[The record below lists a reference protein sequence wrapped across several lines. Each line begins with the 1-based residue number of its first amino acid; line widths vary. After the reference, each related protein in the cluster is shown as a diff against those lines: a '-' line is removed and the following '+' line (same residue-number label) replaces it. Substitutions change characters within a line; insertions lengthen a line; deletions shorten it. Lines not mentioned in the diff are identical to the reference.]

1 MDVFEALK
9 FLSANRF
16 FRFGDSFSKFYLN
29 FKLKGK
35 HYYKAFWIDY
45 NGSFNKLLIRE
56 GKHRYRNLN
65 LDRVER
71 VVINFYQ
78 PPVLRDVND
87 VHVLDRVDLVEFCNV
102 LKRTFYMEDFY
113 QRFRINVGNFD
124 LVFERQVSDYKLR
137 MKLRAKYSSLY
148 RVFCLL
154 RSLESITEDD
164 VVDIIQSKKFVIFS
178 SLGDELRL
186 VQINNKDVS
195 EF

>member
-1 MDVFEALK
+1 MDIFEALK

-16 FRFGDSFSKFYLN
+16 FRFGDIFSKFYLN

-65 LDRVER
+65 LDKVER

-87 VHVLDRVDLVEFCNV
+87 VYVLDRVDLVEFCNA
-102 LKRTFYMEDFY
+102 LKRTFYMEDFH
-113 QRFRINVGNFD
+113 QEFRINVGNFD

-154 RSLESITEDD
+154 KSLESITEDD
-164 VVDIIQSKKFVIFS
+164 VVDIIQSKKFVISS

-186 VQINNKDVS
+186 VQVNNKDVS

>member
-1 MDVFEALK
+1 MDIFEALK

-16 FRFGDSFSKFYLN
+16 FRFGDIFSKFYLN

-65 LDRVER
+65 LDKVER
-71 VVINFYQ
+71 VVINFYR
-78 PPVLRDVND
+78 PPVLRDIND

-102 LKRTFYMEDFY
+102 LKRTFYMEDFH
-113 QRFRINVGNFD
+113 QGFRINVGNFD

-154 RSLESITEDD
+154 KSLESITEDD
-164 VVDIIQSKKFVIFS
+164 VVDIIQSKKFVISS

-186 VQINNKDVS
+186 VQVNGKDVS